1 MKPMPDA
8 RNDRDDADMT
18 AEQIMARLRW
28 LEAMLAELQ
37 RAGAAAANLDGA
49 SSSAIFR
56 TH

>member
-18 AEQIMARLRW
+18 VEQIMARLRW

>member
-1 MKPMPDA
+1 MKPMLDA

-18 AEQIMARLRW
+18 VEQIMARLRW

-37 RAGAAAANLDGA
+37 RASAAAANLDGA